1 MDQTPL
7 GTQSC
12 FRTRHVSVTRREVI
26 HCHPCWSLGEAL
38 AGVQALPGAGVHAG
52 VHVQHP
58 EPQGQLG
65 RGEGLPFGTRVH
77 DLSLPSTTCCL
88 HIEAGLTKQWL
99 LFTRNFC
106 PGAAE
111 NEGQL
116 SELPSALLA
125 QLALPSSDQETPQQG
140 YGADPFLKLCV
151 HEVLTILEVI

>member
-1 MDQTPL
+1 M
-7 GTQSC
+7 
-12 FRTRHVSVTRREVI
+12 I
-26 HCHPCWSLGEAL
+26 HCHPCWFLGEAL
-38 AGVQALPGAGVHAG
+38 AGVQALPAAG
-52 VHVQHP
+52 VHVGEHLQHP

-65 RGEGLPFGTRVH
+65 REVLPFGTRVK

-88 HIEAGLTKQWL
+88 HMGAGLTKQLL
-99 LFTRNFC
+99 LFTRSFC

-125 QLALPSSDQETPQQG
+125 QPAHPSLDQDVPWQG
-140 YGADPFLKLCV
+140 CRADPVLKLCV